1 MVDKYRH
8 GLLGNEDQFGFTEE
22 QRKKQK
28 SDYAAIDREVQ
39 EELLQQQRF
48 FSWLDSSDGR
58 AFLKGEIPKV
68 EVKVPTTEE
77 LLEELVE
84 ADDEI
89 RTEAKEKATQP
100 EVEAETTPAPQPE
113 QVDEPEKLEVSEV
126 EAEKQKIPKE
136 VFTQKL
142 LDELECGVN
151 PHKLMCLEKNE
162 TSDTNTGTAPSG
174 N

>member
-1 MVDKYRH
+1 MAVRWYVSYPLSYR
-8 GLLGNEDQFGFTEE
+8 N
-22 QRKKQK
+22 
-28 SDYAAIDREVQ
+28 I
-39 EELLQQQRF
+39 EELM
-48 FSWLDSSDGR
+48 
-58 AFLKGEIPKV
+58 
-68 EVKVPTTEE
+68 EE
-77 LLEELVE
+77 LEKIDEDEAAETAEILEELIE
-84 ADDEI
+84 ADKET
-89 RTEAKEKATQP
+89 RAEVKEEASRPK
-100 EVEAETTPAPQPE
+100 VEAETTPAPQPE

-162 TSDTNTGTAPSG
+162 KTSDTTTDTAPSG